1 MSNGSEFQGFAIGVL
16 GAAALGLAGSHA
28 LLWKSFLEYR
38 THVAENYLKPAALD
52 PFKKDLDHVKRILTR
67 IADKLHIQAENEA

>member
-1 MSNGSEFQGFAIGVL
+1 MAAELSDFAVTLLGSACFAL
-16 GAAALGLAGSHA
+16 AASHA

-52 PFKKDLDHVKRILTR
+52 PMRRDLDHVKRILYR
-67 IADKLHIQAENEA
+67 IADKLHIPSTESE